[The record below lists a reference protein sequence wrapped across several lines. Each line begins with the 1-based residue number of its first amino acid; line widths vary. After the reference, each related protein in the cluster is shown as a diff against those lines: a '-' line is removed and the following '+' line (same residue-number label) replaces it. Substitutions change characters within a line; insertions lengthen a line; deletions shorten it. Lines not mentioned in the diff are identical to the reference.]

1 MPSKTIEVREYTVR
15 AHKREIHTRVFN
27 FVCKQ
32 CEQSTQRETFG
43 VRPLYCEKCRP
54 PQPPKKSVVPLK
66 KRKPRAM
73 TYKSDVNLGRSK

>member
-32 CEQSTQRETFG
+32 CEQPTQRETFG
-43 VRPLYCEKCRP
+43 VRPLYCEQCRP
-54 PQPPKKSVVPLK
+54 PQAPKKATVVPRN

-73 TYKSDVNLGRSK
+73 NYKSGKGIAG